1 MTSCK
6 FNRFFCTTNDS
17 WGSVRAKLRAMDV
30 QIFGTQKSQDTKKA
44 LRFFKERG
52 VKPQF
57 VDLAAGKTAPGE
69 LGRFVQKVG
78 LTGLLDTSSRAYEDA
93 GLEFLR
99 LSDTQLLER
108 MLKMPALLRQPLLR
122 SGKVLAVGWDET
134 LWKDLY
140 AASRRENA

>member
-1 MTSCK
+1 M
-6 FNRFFCTTNDS
+6 N
-17 WGSVRAKLRAMDV
+17 V

-57 VDLAAGKTAPGE
+57 VDLGVGKTAPGE

-78 LTGLLDTSSRAYEDA
+78 LTELLETGSKAYEDA

-99 LSDTQLLER
+99 LSDVQLLER
-108 MLKMPALLRQPLLR
+108 MLATPALIKQPLLR
-122 SGKVLAVGWDET
+122 SGKVIEVGWNET

-140 AASRRENA
+140 TAAKREGA